1 MKSYLLIFLS
11 FINVFKLLAYDL
23 IEFGKNIQENI
34 SEIKY

>member
-23 IEFGKNIQENI
+23 IEKNIQENI